1 MPQKNQIESIGGG
14 PFCFIWKEN
23 QIMSTVVITGSS
35 RGFGFEQ
42 AKQFRKAGYNV
53 VLSGVNKKNLDRALE
68 AMRALYP
75 KKTEGVQAVLC
86 DVRKQEEIQNLWKTA
101 KNTFG
106 SVDIWIN
113 NAGVN
118 QADKPIYEL
127 TAEEIEFMLDTDL
140 KGTILGSKIA
150 FSEMKKQGYGQIFN
164 VEGYGSNDAMMT
176 GLSIYGTTKRAVTY
190 FTQALAKESEEITK
204 GAVKVG
210 RLAPGI
216 MITDFLKTANGGST
230 QIELPEKTKK
240 VYRILGDYPETIAR
254 YIVPRMIR
262 NQKNNTRIIWL
273 TNRRAFVRFLTAG
286 FHKRKGID
294 L

>member
-1 MPQKNQIESIGGG
+1 MP
-14 PFCFIWKEN
+14 
-23 QIMSTVVITGSS
+23 TVVITGST

-53 VLSGVNKKNLDRALE
+53 VLSGVSKKNLDKATEQIEVLC
-68 AMRALYP
+68 P
-75 KKTEGVQAVLC
+75 QKTKGVHAVLC
-86 DVRKQEEIQNLWKTA
+86 DVRNQEQIQNLWNTA
-101 KNTFG
+101 KTVFG

-118 QADKPIYEL
+118 QPDKPVYEL

-140 KGTILGSKIA
+140 KGAILGSKVA
-150 FSEMKKQGYGQIFN
+150 FAGMKEQGHGQIFN
-164 VEGYGSNDAMMT
+164 VEGYGSNDAMMM
-176 GLSIYGTTKRAVTY
+176 GLSIYGTAKRAVTY
-190 FTQALAKESEEITK
+190 FTQALAKESEKITK

-254 YIVPRMIR
+254 YVVPRMIR
-262 NQKNNTRIIWL
+262 NQKNNARIIWL
-273 TNRRAFVRFLTAG
+273 TNRRAFARFLTAG
-286 FHKRKGID
+286 FCKRKDIE

>member
-1 MPQKNQIESIGGG
+1 MRGK
-14 PFCFIWKEN
+14 
-23 QIMSTVVITGSS
+23 IMSTVVITGST

-53 VLSGVNKKNLDRALE
+53 VLSGVSKKNLDKASERIK
-68 AMRALYP
+68 ALYP
-75 KKTEGVQAVLC
+75 QKTEEVYAVLC
-86 DVRKQEEIQNLWKTA
+86 DVRNQEQIQNLWNIA

-118 QADKPIYEL
+118 QPDKPIYKL
-127 TAEEIEFMLDTDL
+127 TTEDIEFMLDTDL
-140 KGTILGSKIA
+140 KGTILGSKVA
-150 FSEMKKQGYGQIFN
+150 FAGMKKQGYGQIFN

-176 GLSIYGTTKRAVTY
+176 GLSIYGTAKRAVTY

-216 MITDFLKTANGGST
+216 MITDFLKTANGGKT

-254 YIVPRMIR
+254 YVVPKIIR
-262 NQKNNTRIIWL
+262 NQKNNARIIWL
-273 TNRRAFVRFLTAG
+273 TNRRAFVRFLTVR
-286 FHKRKGID
+286 FSKRKNID